1 MMNTILLPPPSTS
14 NIFRVHP
21 SSTSIKQQLAT
32 FEALHRS
39 FVARLLRVF
48 SRLFVLSCLLSFRW
62 VSFCWFVVHQ
72 DLLHSFNWWS
82 LVARECSRM
91 SVVVAKNSCSWDDEE
106 EIKSWAVNDF
116 LDSFA
121 FLSDTSKQPLIA
133 TFSPTN
139 KWKQQSHPHPH

>member
-91 SVVVAKNSCSWDDEE
+91 SVVVAKNSCLETTKKKLNLE
-106 EIKSWAVNDF
+106 LLMIF
-116 LDSFA
+116 LILSLSF
-121 FLSDTSKQPLIA
+121 LIQA
-133 TFSPTN
+133 N
-139 KWKQQSHPHPH
+139 NH